1 MSDFDTVLERL
12 LADPAFRAS
21 LAADPARALAGF
33 QLSADETEL
42 LQAQVSA
49 DAGGHHQVEQR
60 TSKASLF
67 GLLSPLAGVG
77 PGIGDATGAG
87 AGGAGGGMSGMA
99 HGVDLGAPGQAG
111 TESFGAGPTQG
122 FASAATQGFGNA
134 PTQGFGS
141 AAHDGISASDDFLNL
156 VDQDQGGGTGLDQ
169 VTGPG
174 GPIGQNISDFDFSQ
188 QSGLGQPV
196 DDYHTRVDWDGD
208 GKWDEHTYAA
218 RSDGGVDI
226 VVDANRDGRADF
238 VGVDHDRDGLIDES
252 YVDTNRD
259 GVLDAHYV
267 DVNGDGWLDKRVPMD
282 RGQGNTYVSRHAAEP
297 DEGIMSAE

>member
-21 LAADPARALAGF
+21 LAADPARTLAGF

-42 LQAQVSA
+42 LQAQVSG
-49 DAGGHHQVEQR
+49 DAGGHHHVEQR

-67 GLLSPLAGVG
+67 GLLSPLAGMG
-77 PGIGDATGAG
+77 PGFGDAAAG
-87 AGGAGGGMSGMA
+87 SGGASSGA
-99 HGVDLGAPGQAG
+99 HGLDIGGAVSG
-111 TESFGAGPTQG
+111 TEAFS
-122 FASAATQGFGNA
+122 SATA
-134 PTQGFGS
+134 QGFGS
-141 AAHDGISASDDFLNL
+141 AAQDGISASDDFLNL
-156 VDQDQGGGTGLDQ
+156 VDQAQGGAAGFDQGTGTGGL
-169 VTGPG
+169 V
-174 GPIGQNISDFDFSQ
+174 GQSVSDFDFAQ
-188 QSGLGQPV
+188 QSGLGQSV
-196 DDYHTRVDWDGD
+196 DNYHTRVDWDGD

-226 VVDANRDGRADF
+226 VVDANRDGRANF

-267 DVNGDGWLDKRVPMD
+267 DVNHDGWLDKRVPMD
-282 RGQGNTYVSRHAAEP
+282 RGQGSTYVSRHAAEP
-297 DEGIMSAE
+297 EEGISAAE